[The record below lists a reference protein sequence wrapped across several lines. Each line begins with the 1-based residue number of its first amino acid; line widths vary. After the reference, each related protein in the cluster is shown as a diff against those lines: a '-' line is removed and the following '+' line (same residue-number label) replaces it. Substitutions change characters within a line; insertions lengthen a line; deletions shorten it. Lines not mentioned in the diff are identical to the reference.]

1 MSTLTDVEVWQQ
13 KCELGDD
20 CTYEAEDCQWDQ
32 NDVQAVNQVFFF
44 NKKGTRLFARGL
56 AMFLAHLG
64 LVNDPYLAEAQSPEH
79 IREENHRSAEPY
91 LKLGHLTRNP
101 DCGSQA
107 AAFLRLIQVQPVV
120 PIVAAD
126 YLVREQKHKI
136 KQVPDCRDVDQAN

>member
-1 MSTLTDVEVWQQ
+1 MSTLTDVKVWQQ
-13 KCELGDD
+13 KCELGND

-44 NKKGTRLFARGL
+44 NKKSARLFARGL
-56 AMFLAHLG
+56 AMLLAHLG
-64 LVNDPYLAEAQSPEH
+64 LVNDPYLAEAHSPEH
-79 IREENHRSAEPY
+79 IREENHRFAEPN

-107 AAFLRLIQVQPVV
+107 SAFLHLIQVQPVV

-126 YLVREQKHKI
+126 YLVREQEHKI